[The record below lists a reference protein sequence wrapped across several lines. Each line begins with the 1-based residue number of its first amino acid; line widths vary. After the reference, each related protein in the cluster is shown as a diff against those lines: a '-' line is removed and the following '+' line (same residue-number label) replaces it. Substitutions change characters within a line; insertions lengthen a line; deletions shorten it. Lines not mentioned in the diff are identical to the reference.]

1 MCCRFSLKER
11 EIPMKSL
18 NTLLLTAILYHATAL
33 AAEAPQQ
40 LAESRAAAAEF
51 MQTLKGELVQGMQA
65 GGPVNAIG
73 VCKLR
78 APAIAAEVGTRKGWQ
93 VGRTSLKLR
102 NPANAPDDWE
112 RAGLES
118 FEKRKQAGEDPAT
131 LEYYAV
137 VEQDGKPVF
146 RYLKAIP
153 TAELCLACHGEK
165 IDPAV
170 AAKLAE
176 LYPGDQARGY
186 NVGDIR
192 GAFTF
197 VEPLAPSA
205 D

>member
-1 MCCRFSLKER
+1 
-11 EIPMKSL
+11 MKSL
-18 NTLLLTAILYHATAL
+18 SVVLLIAAVYHASAV
-33 AAEAPQQ
+33 AAEPASQ
-40 LAESRAAAAEF
+40 LDQSRAAAAEF
-51 MQTLKGELVQGMQA
+51 MQTLKGELMQAMQA

-78 APAIAAEVGTRKGWQ
+78 APAIAGELGARKGWQ
-93 VGRTSLKLR
+93 VGRTSLKVR
-102 NPANAPDDWE
+102 NPVNTPDDWE

-118 FEKRKQAGEDPAT
+118 FEQRKQTGEDPAT

-137 VEQDGKPVF
+137 VEQEGKPVF
-146 RYLKAIP
+146 RYMKAIP
-153 TAELCLACHGEK
+153 TAELCLTCHGAA

-170 AAKLAE
+170 AAQLAE

-186 NVGDIR
+186 KMGDIR

-197 VEPLAPSA
+197 VEPLSPHA